1 MIGLHPDNQAN
12 ELKDIITSL
21 VQPWLKSCCIANT
34 QPPQN
39 TTLPTRLIDVQ
50 SGTDTCHLSETAG
63 QHGEYVILSYCW
75 GKGNDRAKTT
85 QNNLAA
91 RQHTIQISSLPA
103 TIRQAI
109 QITKVLGIRY
119 LWVDAICIVQAHS
132 FPPVYDE
139 LEDWR
144 REAPK
149 MGQYYQNSALTI
161 AATASMD
168 SEHGFISERKAQKYP
183 TSQYPIGSWTDD
195 TKTSSNA
202 VIIPDTPPSNH
213 QVNYGPLYTR
223 GWTLQ
228 ERVLSR
234 HILHW
239 TWESIFWECGGCIKA
254 SESHPSLSHPTHGS
268 SDKVQRY
275 VWSEALAELKN
286 SYNHTYFNEVWLDLV
301 EEYCQMSLSYES
313 DRLVAIQG
321 LVDQILLP
329 NDTYIAGMFQSFLIK
344 GLTWCNSAPTSE
356 KVLSVPSWSWASL
369 SAGNLYFWHLEGR
382 LAKLESANPFDT
394 MKQNPQSDG
403 TINLKG
409 PIMNLHTNTLQNEDG
424 FHVAIISKTYPF
436 KSYFYFDT
444 LGGAPAYTGNMTL
457 FALGCDLFREPSK
470 TPSGDESTKR
480 GRLVIGLVLW
490 PVTGKVGWYRRIGMF
505 QVREMTG
512 TTEWDDEPKEL
523 IYII

>member
-1 MIGLHPDNQAN
+1 MIGFHRDNQDN

-21 VQPWLKSCCIANT
+21 VQPWLKNCCIANS
-34 QPPQN
+34 QPQK
-39 TTLPTRLIDVQ
+39 TALPTRLIDVH
-50 SGTDTCHLSETAG
+50 SAANSCHLSETTG
-63 QHGEYVILSYCW
+63 QRGEYVILSYCW

-91 RQHTIQISSLPA
+91 RKHTIQISSLPA

-109 QITKVLGIRY
+109 QITKALGIRY

-132 FPPVYDE
+132 SPPAYDE

-149 MGQYYQNSALTI
+149 MGQYYQNAALTI

-168 SEHGFISERKAQKYP
+168 SEHGFILERKAQKYP
-183 TSQYPIGSWTDD
+183 VSPCPIGSWTDN

-239 TWESIFWECGGCIKA
+239 TWESVFWECGGCIKA
-254 SESHPSLSHPTHGS
+254 SESHPSLSNPTHGS

-275 VWSEALAELKN
+275 VWSEALSELKN
-286 SYNHTYFNEVWLDLV
+286 SYNHGYFAEVWLDLV
-301 EEYCQMSLSYES
+301 EEYSQMSLSYES
-313 DRLVAIQG
+313 DRLIAIQG

-329 NDTYIAGMFQSFLIK
+329 NDTYIAGMFQSFMIK
-344 GLTWCNSAPTSE
+344 GLAWCNSAPTSE
-356 KVLSVPSWSWASL
+356 KVPSIPSWSWASL

-382 LAKLESANPFDT
+382 LATLESANPFDI

-403 TINLKG
+403 QMNLKG
-409 PIMNLHTNTLQNEDG
+409 PTMNIHTNLLQSEDNSRI
-424 FHVAIISKTYPF
+424 ATISTTYPF

-444 LGGAPAYTGNMTL
+444 LSRAPAYTGNMTL
-457 FALGCDLFREPSK
+457 LALGWDLFRESSK
-470 TPSGDESTKR
+470 TPSGDESIKR

-505 QVREMTG
+505 QVRET
-512 TTEWDDEPKEL
+512 TKSTEWDDGTKESV
-523 IYII
+523 YII